1 MNMVARRLL
10 IGGVSTFVVLFAPGR
25 ADAWQAGPEQ
35 LVAASAPTSA
45 PVTDQAAMLQR
56 GRELLRML
64 IEGRMEA
71 FVASADERVKGLLDV
86 EGLRTN
92 WSMVEFQVGKFR
104 SEGFATIRRSGDQW
118 VCRFVCRFEKGV
130 FDGRIL
136 LNDRRELS
144 GLAFDRVE
152 SDTYYAPPEYVHLD
166 SFREEC
172 VTVSAGA
179 FPLPGLLCI
188 PKTREKHAAVV
199 IVGRMG
205 AQDQDGTLG
214 PNRPLRDVAWGLAS
228 KGVAT
233 LRYENRRKAY
243 AAVPEASQWT
253 LEEEVIQDAL
263 AAAAL
268 LRQREEVDPRRV
280 FLLGHELG
288 AFAAPLA
295 ARRDEKLAG
304 LVLLAPPGRPILD
317 WLYERREYIAKADDN
332 VDPFERKE
340 LDELKQALELVRA
353 GKVHDAATPLGMPA
367 SFLASV
373 QTADPLAAAAELRAP
388 ILLLRGRRDFE
399 TNARDLEIWR
409 ERIGARPNVRIR
421 EYDKLNHYFIPG
433 GGYPTDLEYQME
445 GTVQEQVLIDIAQ
458 WIRERM

>member
-1 MNMVARRLL
+1 MSRGVRLYGNVA
-10 IGGVSTFVVLFAPGR
+10 IVLVTLGAMCPAF
-25 ADAWQAGPEQ
+25 AWQVGPERTIT
-35 LVAASAPTSA
+35 ASAPTSA

-56 GRELLRML
+56 ARELLRML
-64 IEGRMEA
+64 MEYRVED
-71 FVASADERVKGLLDV
+71 FIASAEERVKRMLDV

-92 WSMVEFQVGKFR
+92 WSMVEFQLGKFQ
-104 SEGFATIRRSGDQW
+104 SEGFASIRRSGDQW

-152 SDTYYAPPEYVHLD
+152 SDTYYKPPQYVDLQ

-172 VTVSAGA
+172 VTVSAGR
-179 FPLPGLLCI
+179 FPLPGLLGI
-188 PKTREKHAAVV
+188 PKTREKHPAVV

-205 AQDQDGTLG
+205 AQDQDGSLG

-243 AAVPEASQWT
+243 SAVPEASQWT
-253 LEEEVIQDAL
+253 LEEEVIQDAV

-268 LRQREEVDPRRV
+268 LRERGDIDPGRV
-280 FLLGHELG
+280 FILGHDLG
-288 AFAAPLA
+288 AFAAPLI

-304 LVLLAPPGRPILD
+304 LILLAPPGRPILER
-317 WLYERREYIAKADDN
+317 LYERREYVAKADDH
-332 VDPFERKE
+332 VDPIERKE
-340 LDELKQALELVRA
+340 LEDLKQALELVRA
-353 GKVHDAATPLGMPA
+353 GKVHDASTTFDMPA

-373 QTADPLAAAAELRAP
+373 QAADPLAAAAELRAP
-388 ILLLRGRRDFE
+388 MLLLRGRRDFE

-421 EYDKLNHYFIPG
+421 EYDKLNHYFIAG

-445 GTVQEQVLIDIAQ
+445 GAVQEQVLTDIAD
-458 WIRERM
+458 WIRQRGG